1 MRITSV
7 TIKNVRSFKEET
19 TVNFDEHFNILIGP
33 NGSGKSNLLD
43 IVNIALREY
52 ILCTYVLDTSQT
64 DHGFVED
71 VRREY
76 SATATMQSLL
86 GKYSGDNSDMLIRFS
101 LCITK
106 DDVANINTLRKQ
118 KDNILSLFSKYRN
131 IDGEISAYI
140 NRDFNFEEVVEGK
153 IVEYSIRN
161 YSLDYPQDGTIEQL
175 FLSYLRVYRGLI
187 LLTRNSEI
195 KLKPN
200 IVFVSPFRNAGGD
213 RGDGLRANLSTQ
225 SYVQELRNI
234 SRTTSKSSMSLIPMA
249 STFFGEKRR
258 KLEADFTVDRKNG
271 WNADADVIAV
281 GGFLERIGYKWSL
294 SLIDQ
299 NKNIYEIKLDRNGK
313 QYLLS
318 NASAGEIE
326 MINYIFGLHA
336 LKLESGLIIIDEPEL
351 HLHPKWIRL
360 LLDVFM
366 ELSTKTGNQFL
377 ISTHSPIF
385 INEESYSHI
394 IRIYKDQNDIS
405 RCVSLQEQPELNI
418 KDALHIINSTNN
430 EKMFFADGVVMVEGI
445 TDRLVF
451 QKIFEEVKAEKN
463 IQKTI
468 EIIEIHGKANREKF
482 SQFLT
487 MLSIPS
493 FFIGDLDNINQL
505 SVNAGV
511 KALFVC
517 NAKKVKEDVVDN
529 PASMDGNAL
538 ISYIDTSIRSGDK
551 TELEK
556 LWLYILSTRTKLKQP
571 LTPVESSLLDSEVAK
586 FEGNNIYIL
595 RDGDIEDY
603 FPIGYKKKD
612 LNNVLKL
619 LSDEEYKKWKEM
631 PGYGKLHD
639 LALKIASEI

>member
-1 MRITSV
+1 MRLKSV

-43 IVNIALREY
+43 IVNVALREY
-52 ILCTYVLDTSQT
+52 ILYTYMVESYQT
-64 DHGFVED
+64 DYSILED
-71 VRREY
+71 IRRERNAFG
-76 SATATMQSLL
+76 SVSNML
-86 GKYSGDNSDMLIRFS
+86 GKYSGDDSEMFIKFAFLV
-101 LCITK
+101 TK
-106 DDVANINTLRKQ
+106 DDVENINIIQTKKAR
-118 KDNILSLFSKYRN
+118 IEALFSGYRS
-131 IDGEISAYI
+131 IDGEISQYI
-140 NRDFNFEEVVEGK
+140 RSEQNYKEIQEGQS
-153 IVEYSIRN
+153 IEYTIRN
-161 YSLDYPQDGTIEQL
+161 YSIDPLQYGTVEQIY
-175 FLSYLRVYRGLI
+175 LSYLQAYKGLI

-200 IVFVSPFRNAGGD
+200 IIFVSPFRNAGGD
-213 RGDGLRANLSTQ
+213 NLRTNLSTQ
-225 SYVQELRNI
+225 SYVQELRSL

-249 STFFGEKRR
+249 STFFSEKRR
-258 KLEADFTVDRKNG
+258 KLEADFSVDRENG
-271 WNADADVIAV
+271 WNADSDVIAV

-299 NKNIYEIKLDRNGK
+299 NKNIYEIKLERNGK

-394 IRIYKDQNDIS
+394 IRIYKDQNDVS

-430 EKMFFADGVVMVEGI
+430 EKMFFADAVVMVEGI

-451 QKIFEEVKAEKN
+451 QKIFEEAKAEKS

-482 SQFLT
+482 SKFLT

-505 SVNAGV
+505 STAAGV

-538 ISYIDTSIRSGDK
+538 IEYINTAVQNGDK

-556 LWLYILSTRTKLKQP
+556 LWNYILSTRTKLKQH
-571 LTPVESSLLDSEVAK
+571 LTPSEASLLDSEVAK
-586 FEGNNIYIL
+586 FEKDNIYIL
-595 RDGDIEDY
+595 RDGDIEEY

-612 LNNVLKL
+612 LNNVLEL
-619 LSDEEYKKWKEM
+619 LTDEAFKKWKEL
-631 PGYGKLHD
+631 PNYGKLHD
-639 LALKIASEI
+639 LVQNILGRL

>member
-1 MRITSV
+1 MRLKSV

-19 TVNFDEHFNILIGP
+19 TVNFDDHFNILIGP

-43 IVNIALREY
+43 IVNITLREY
-52 ILCTYVLDTSQT
+52 ILYTYIIEPYQT
-64 DHGFVED
+64 DYSIIED
-71 VRREY
+71 IRREHNAFG
-76 SATATMQSLL
+76 SVSNLL
-86 GKYSGDNSDMLIRFS
+86 SKYSGDDSEMFIKLVFFV
-101 LCITK
+101 TK
-106 DDVANINTLRKQ
+106 DDVENINKIQTRKERI
-118 KDNILSLFSKYRN
+118 KALFSGYRN
-131 IDGEISAYI
+131 IDGEISQYI
-140 NRDFNFEEVVEGK
+140 NAEQNYKEIHEGQS
-153 IVEYSIRN
+153 IGYTIRN
-161 YSLDYPQDGTIEQL
+161 YSLESLPYGTAEQIY
-175 FLSYLRVYRGLI
+175 LSYLQTYKGLI

-200 IVFVSPFRNAGGD
+200 IVFVSPFRNAGGEN
-213 RGDGLRANLSTQ
+213 LRTNLSTQ
-225 SYVQELRNI
+225 SYVQELRNL
-234 SRTTSKSSMSLIPMA
+234 SKTTSKSSMSLIPMA

-258 KLEADFTVDRKNG
+258 KLEADFSVNRESG
-271 WNADADVIAV
+271 WSTDTDVIAV
-281 GGFLERIGYKWSL
+281 GRFLERIGYKWSL

-299 NKNIYEIKLDRNGK
+299 NKNIYEIKLERNGK

-366 ELSTKTGNQFL
+366 ELSTKIGNQFL

-394 IRIYKDQNDIS
+394 IRIYKDQYDIS
-405 RCVSLQEQPELNI
+405 RSVSLQEQHELNI

-430 EKMFFADGVVMVEGI
+430 EKMFFADAVVMVEGI

-451 QKIFEEVKAEKN
+451 QKIFEEVKAERN

-631 PGYGKLHD
+631 PGYGKLYD

>member
-1 MRITSV
+1 MRLKSV

-52 ILCTYVLDTSQT
+52 ILCTYVLDTVQT
-64 DHGFVED
+64 EIGFEED
-71 VRREY
+71 VRREHN
-76 SATATMQSLL
+76 ATATMQSLL
-86 GKYSGDNSDMLIRFS
+86 GKYSGDISDMFIRFR

-106 DDVANINTLRKQ
+106 DDVVNINTLRKQ
-118 KDNILSLFSKYRN
+118 KDSILSLLPKYRN
-131 IDGEISAYI
+131 IDGEITAYI
-140 NRDFNFEEVVEGK
+140 NREFNYGEVVEGK
-153 IVEYSIRN
+153 IVEYSIQD
-161 YSLDYPQDGTIEQL
+161 YSLVYPQDGTIEQL

-200 IVFVSPFRNAGGD
+200 IVFVSPFRNAGGEN
-213 RGDGLRANLSTQ
+213 LRTNLSTQ
-225 SYVQELRNI
+225 SYVQELRNL
-234 SRTTSKSSMSLIPMA
+234 SKTTSKSPMSLIPMA

-258 KLEADFTVDRKNG
+258 KLEADFSVNRESG
-271 WNADADVIAV
+271 WSTDTDVIAV
-281 GGFLERIGYKWSL
+281 GRFLERIGYKWSL

-299 NKNIYEIKLDRNGK
+299 NKNIYEIKLERNGK

-318 NASAGEIE
+318 NASVGEIE

-366 ELSTKTGNQFL
+366 ELSTKIGNQFL

-394 IRIYKDQNDIS
+394 IRIYKDQYDIS
-405 RCVSLQEQPELNI
+405 RSVSLQEQHELNI

-430 EKMFFADGVVMVEGI
+430 EKMFFADAVVMVEGI
-445 TDRLVF
+445 TDRLIF
-451 QKIFEEVKAEKN
+451 QKVFEDVKTERN

-468 EIIEIHGKANREKF
+468 EIIEIHGKSNREKF
-482 SQFLT
+482 GQFLA

-505 SVNAGV
+505 STDAGV

-517 NAKKVKEDVVDN
+517 NAKKIKEDVVDN

-538 ISYIDTSIRSGDK
+538 LGYIDTTINTGDK

-556 LWLYILSTRTKLKQP
+556 LWNYIVSTRTKLKQS
-571 LTPVESSLLDSEVAK
+571 LTPAETALLDEEVAK
-586 FEGNNIYIL
+586 FEGNDIYIL

-603 FPIGYKKKD
+603 FPTGYKKKD

-619 LSDEEYKKWKEM
+619 LSEEEYKKWKEM
-631 PGYGKLHD
+631 PSYGKLHD
-639 LALKIASEI
+639 LVLKIAGKI